1 MRIQTSKCTKTFV
14 HLFYPV
20 SRGNVKPFVL
30 YSKYPVCA
38 CPRQCCIG
46 KCRHG
51 SFHIYVWG
59 NWKYKTVALQGGK
72 GFRPA
77 ALTVTAHPPSIITHV
92 ISGAVRVKR
101 IREKAMQSIS
111 TATDVGWLN
120 TLLTTVNCVKRLKIA
135 ELISLTSLFHSL
147 WKMLRP
153 FYLRLKKLVM
163 NANSNKQ
170 VH

>member
-1 MRIQTSKCTKTFV
+1 MILSAHATVNRLIMLSSNPTEKPNHDNANTANIASRLTVRDVGK
-14 HLFYPV
+14 LF
-20 SRGNVKPFVL
+20 N
-30 YSKYPVCA
+30 
-38 CPRQCCIG
+38 
-46 KCRHG
+46 
-51 SFHIYVWG
+51 
-59 NWKYKTVALQGGK
+59 AL
-72 GFRPA
+72 RPA
-77 ALTVTAHPPSIITHV
+77 ALTITAHPPSIITHV

-147 WKMLRP
+147 WKILRP
-153 FYLRLKKLVM
+153 FYLRSKKLVM

-170 VH
+170 AH